1 MVNGIMELNSF
12 SQYVE
17 LWNFTNNSGIYIY
30 IYTYI
35 YIYYIII
42 YIEIKAVII
51 INILLPSIC
60 PDQT

>member
-1 MVNGIMELNSF
+1 MVNGIMEFNSF

-42 YIEIKAVII
+42 YIEIKAIII
-51 INILLPSIC
+51 INI
-60 PDQT
+60 